1 MVQWIS
7 PLDNSIVIASKVKIL
22 RNIKGIKFT
31 KLLNEEEFNDLLSMV
46 LGRLKE
52 IDILDKCYVVKLKD
66 GEEKIIDYYK
76 ENFGLI
82 KYFENKDNLI
92 FIMNKNGEFNILLN
106 EEEHIGIECTN
117 SGLSLREVYSKVD
130 NLDDLIEEKIHYS
143 FDSELGYLTSN
154 IKNLGTALRAKVFI
168 HLPLLS
174 SNNLIRIIKNALKE
188 EGITLKSIYN
198 SGNKDVGNIYEVS
211 NIKTLGMSEKD
222 ILDSLIS
229 ITNKLI

>member
-31 KLLNEEEFNDLLSMV
+31 KLLNEDEFNDLLSMV
-46 LGRLKE
+46 LGCFKE

-92 FIMNKNGEFNILLN
+92 FLMNKNGEFNILLN

-117 SGLSLREVYSKVD
+117 SGLSLREVYSKID

-174 SNNLIRIIKNALKE
+174 SNNLIKIIKML
-188 EGITLKSIYN
+188 
-198 SGNKDVGNIYEVS
+198 
-211 NIKTLGMSEKD
+211 
-222 ILDSLIS
+222 
-229 ITNKLI
+229 